1 MLKRL
6 LLNSVK
12 LFGPFK
18 HKAHKA
24 ALLFLTLSLLTGLS
38 CGKRKP
44 PLPPSERVAQR
55 VSIDGFQRGNQ
66 VLLSWKMPARNAPTK
81 SLLHISRIDV
91 YRLAEPAN
99 APLVLSEE
107 EFAARSIQ
115 IASVPVTDSDF
126 GMKTMT
132 YNDTLQFAGQPVRL
146 RYGVRL
152 VNASGQK
159 ATFSNF
165 LLIEPAATVATAPSA
180 LRAAVSQDAITLQW
194 TAPARNING
203 TTPVNLVGYDIYRSE
218 SDKQAGKLLNRTPVT
233 DTKFADNFFEFG
245 KNYFYFVRAVSV
257 GSAGIPVES
266 QESNIVDIRPVD
278 TFPPSPPAAITLAAA
293 PNNISIFFAVNPE
306 KDIAGYKIYRS
317 TDPDLDKS
325 LWTLLTPQLLPTNTF
340 QDTKV
345 ESGNTYYYYITATDK
360 TGNVSQ
366 PSEVVKETAP

>member
-81 SLLHISRIDV
+81 SLLHISRVDV

-165 LLIEPAATVATAPSA
+165 LLIEPLRRLRQ
-180 LRAAVSQDAITLQW
+180 LRA
-194 TAPARNING
+194 P
-203 TTPVNLVGYDIYRSE
+203 
-218 SDKQAGKLLNRTPVT
+218 
-233 DTKFADNFFEFG
+233 
-245 KNYFYFVRAVSV
+245 
-257 GSAGIPVES
+257 
-266 QESNIVDIRPVD
+266 
-278 TFPPSPPAAITLAAA
+278 
-293 PNNISIFFAVNPE
+293 
-306 KDIAGYKIYRS
+306 
-317 TDPDLDKS
+317 
-325 LWTLLTPQLLPTNTF
+325 
-340 QDTKV
+340 
-345 ESGNTYYYYITATDK
+345 
-360 TGNVSQ
+360 
-366 PSEVVKETAP
+366 